1 MIDQSRL
8 DELANDFGE
17 EDLAEIIE
25 VFLAETWEAV
35 DALEGKVE
43 AMPLEERREHFHF
56 LKGCARNIG
65 ATSFGDLCEEWE
77 TGSAPFGPTDY
88 TRLRGEFQSVCDYL
102 SGRGLRM
109 SA

>member
-8 DELANDFGE
+8 DELANDFGA

-25 VFLAETWEAV
+25 VFLAETWEAI
-35 DALEGKVE
+35 DSLEGKLDT
-43 AMPLEERREHFHF
+43 MPEEERREQFHF

-65 ATSFGDLCEEWE
+65 AAGFGDLCEEWE
-77 TGSAPFGPTDY
+77 SGNAAFGMADY
-88 TRLRGEFQSVCDYL
+88 TRLRGEFQAVCDYL
-102 SGRGLRM
+102 SGRGLRL

>member
-25 VFLAETWEAV
+25 VFLAETWEAI
-35 DALEGKVE
+35 DSLDGKVE
-43 AMPLEERREHFHF
+43 TLSESDRREQFHF

-65 ATSFGDLCEEWE
+65 ATGFGDLCEEWE
-77 TGSAPFGPTDY
+77 SGDATFGAADY
-88 TRLRGEFQSVCDYL
+88 TRLRGEFQAVCDYL

>member
-1 MIDQSRL
+1 MIDQNRL

-25 VFLAETWEAV
+25 VFLSETWEAI
-35 DALEGKVE
+35 DALEAKAGNMDPQE
-43 AMPLEERREHFHF
+43 QREQFHF

-65 ATSFGDLCEEWE
+65 AESFGDMCEHWE
-77 TGSAPFGPTDY
+77 HGEGVFGAADY
-88 TRLRGEFQSVCDYL
+88 PGLRASFQSVCDDL
-102 SGRGLRM
+102 SGRGLRL